1 MVNQKYTSEIV
12 DNFMYQL
19 RKRQEHLMNQ
29 SDQIYED
36 NGVDYGDRGLMNV
49 LPYTD
54 EKFIQIIN
62 GELDKIEKIVK
73 GVKKLNK

>member
-1 MVNQKYTSEIV
+1 MENQKYTSEIV

-54 EKFIQIIN
+54 EQFIQIIN
-62 GELDKIEKIVK
+62 DELDKIEKIVK